1 MFCTYRFTSCNL
13 DSFCFRIGDFKL
25 PNSIYSSSG
34 NFTFILA
41 MIKLFIFFMK
51 FTVWYISYYFSEY
64 MRIHS
69 TSQALSPQDKW
80 FYQNFLRSLCLDPYF
95 NQYPRFSYNN
105 ILFNGSFFISV
116 SMLPHG
122 QSQFDFEYTET
133 AHFPNL
139 VRIFL
144 YVLHNQWHHAFI
156 FVFSLHN

>member
-1 MFCTYRFTSCNL
+1 
-13 DSFCFRIGDFKL
+13 
-25 PNSIYSSSG
+25 
-34 NFTFILA
+34 
-41 MIKLFIFFMK
+41 
-51 FTVWYISYYFSEY
+51 

-69 TSQALSPQDKW
+69 TSQSLSSQDKW

-122 QSQFDFEYTET
+122 QSQFDFEYAET

-139 VRIFL
+139 VRIFFAHYITNDSTRSHL
-144 YVLHNQWHHAFI
+144 DFSYVINIIKHYAYDRYTVGYSQNSTGRPR
-156 FVFSLHN
+156 SLER